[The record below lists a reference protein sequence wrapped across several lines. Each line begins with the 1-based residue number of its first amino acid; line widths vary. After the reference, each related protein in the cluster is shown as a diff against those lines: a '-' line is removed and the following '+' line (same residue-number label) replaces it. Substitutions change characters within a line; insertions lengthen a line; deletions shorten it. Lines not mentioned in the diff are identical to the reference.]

1 MSYESIKNA
10 ADFIR
15 EKCGE
20 AEIGLVL
27 GSGLAD
33 SITLENPVSVNYNDI
48 PNFPVSTV
56 EGHVSEW
63 VAGTLGGKKVFMMRG
78 RFHYYEG
85 YSLEDVVLPIRVMKL
100 LGVKTIILTNAAGGV
115 NTDFKPGD
123 LMLINDHINYSGINP
138 LIGKNYNEFGTRFPD
153 VSNAYTKELRPIAH
167 SCADELGITLRDG
180 NYIWFSGPSYE
191 TPAEIRMARMLG
203 ADAVGMS
210 TVPEV
215 IVAAHSGIK
224 VIGISCISNMAAGIL
239 DKPLSHE
246 EVSETSR
253 KVVNDFA
260 KLINKIVEKI

>member
-215 IVAAHSGIK
+215 IAAAHCGIK

>member
-20 AEIGLVL
+20 AKIGLVL

-246 EVSETSR
+246 EVSETSH

>member
-115 NTDFKPGD
+115 NTGFNPGD